1 MMALKSAGLVF
12 LLSSA
17 VLSLS
22 TAGGLHAQ
30 ILDPQR
36 GHEDGCARPPG
47 PPNSPG
53 VRSDTGPVVEARY
66 FGVTRDYAH
75 GVLGDA
81 LEAEGLLVRY
91 DDGAHVVC
99 DTVLAGTD
107 RVFED
112 TSPRLADVN
121 QDGLNDVVAVA
132 SHRQYGARLELYG
145 YPGPGDDLQLLAHTA
160 YIGTPYRWLA
170 PAGIADF
177 DGDGRV
183 DIAYV
188 ETPHLGKTLKIVT
201 PRDGQLVEI
210 ASQSGFSNHRIGE
223 AWITGGVRDCG
234 DGPEIVLADGAWRR
248 LVAVRLEDQ
257 RLVSRDLGMFED
269 AKGAEAA
276 LAC

>member
-1 MMALKSAGLVF
+1 MALKSAGLAF

-17 VLSLS
+17 ALWLPTFSGLEAQSLDS
-22 TAGGLHAQ
+22 KR
-30 ILDPQR
+30 D
-36 GHEDGCARPPG
+36 HEDGCDRPPG
-47 PPNSPG
+47 PPNSPA
-53 VRSDTGPVVEARY
+53 VRSDAGPVVEARY
-66 FGVTRDYAH
+66 VGVTRDYAH

-99 DTVLAGTD
+99 DTVLAGPD

-112 TSPRLADVN
+112 TSPRLADVD

-145 YPGPGDDLQLLAHTA
+145 YPGPGEAFQLLAHTA

-201 PRDGQLVEI
+201 PRGDQLVEI

-248 LVAVRLEDQ
+248 LVAVRLVHQ
-257 RLVSRDLGMFED
+257 RLVSRDLGAFENAAG
-269 AKGAEAA
+269 AKAA